1 MKSYPKPKPMT
12 PEDVDWFK
20 RMIRLQTNVQ
30 SVDKPI
36 KQGAKK

>member
-1 MKSYPKPKPMT
+1 MT

-20 RMIRLQTNVQ
+20 RMIRLQTNVT

-36 KQGAKK
+36 KKKRAKK